1 MDQEISDLI
10 GLGKQKKGDLLMAK
24 ILNRF
29 LFSWQDIEARSDLQ
43 RLRLVVEY
51 LPDEDLMVVM
61 EAHRKN
67 GRDDYPVRA
76 VWNSILSGIVYQHAS
91 IESLRRELC
100 RNGELRQ
107 ACGFDPFLGDGA
119 VPSARAYSH
128 FLGLLYRYSDLVEAL
143 FDRLVEEPA
152 SLLPAFG
159 EKLAVDSKAIASF
172 GKPSKGGPG
181 DCRRD
186 KDADWGVWD

>member
-1 MDQEISDLI
+1 
-10 GLGKQKKGDLLMAK
+10 MAK

-172 GKPSKGGPG
+172 GKPSKGEPG
-181 DCRRD
+181 DCPSDIGGKGKLTFGRELRFR
-186 KDADWGVWD
+186 GT